1 MAEAAAAA
9 KQGADATP
17 KVGAIPDLYRNYNFM
32 LSSREMGE
40 VRFTECFGLGVQI
53 TPIRYRES
61 GAGQIVRTF
70 SGDTTYDLLTLRY
83 GLTKTPALWDWLKE
97 VLAGSMPRRNISIAM
112 LDVKGTTE
120 VLRWN
125 LDNAWP
131 CEWRGVSFD
140 ALGREIAIEELK
152 LSFDSLTRA

>member
-9 KQGADATP
+9 KQGEDAAP

-40 VRFTECFGLGVQI
+40 VRFTECFGLGVRI
-53 TPIRYRES
+53 LPVRYRES
-61 GAGQIVRTF
+61 GAGQIVRTLP
-70 SGDTTYDLLTLRY
+70 GPVEYAEVTLRY

-97 VLAGSMPRRNISIAM
+97 VLAGGTPRRNISIAM
-112 LDVKGTTE
+112 LDVKGTVE

-131 CEWRGVSFD
+131 CEWSGVAFD
-140 ALGREIAIEELK
+140 ALGREVAIEELK

>member
-1 MAEAAAAA
+1 MAEPAAAAA
-9 KQGADATP
+9 AP

-40 VRFTECFGLGVQI
+40 VRFTECFGLGVRIQ
-53 TPIRYRES
+53 PIRYRES
-61 GAGQIVRTF
+61 GAGQIVRTLP
-70 SGDTTYDLLTLRY
+70 GPLEYGEVTLRY
-83 GLTKTPALWDWLKE
+83 GLTKTPALWNWLKE
-97 VLAGSMPRRNISIAM
+97 VIDGGVPRRNISIAM
-112 LDVKGTTE
+112 LDLKSVE

-131 CEWRGVSFD
+131 CEWSGVAFD
-140 ALGREIAIEELK
+140 ALGREVAIEELK